1 MEVSASSIAT
11 NSVVIRAVKSSSTD
25 PYGLPTGIQQR
36 LPSLTKLQPFRERLN
51 ARTNDAEHEIIKDFL
66 HPDVNEDTGDLLC
79 RLAIAQIVKDTD
91 FPHEPIPQYV
101 KDAVIEVLRVSYY
114 RRNDQRP
121 DILSLLRTLV
131 TE

>member
-1 MEVSASSIAT
+1 MEVSSIAT
-11 NSVVIRAVKSSSTD
+11 NSVVTRAVKSTSTD

-51 ARTNDAEHEIIKDFL
+51 ARTNDPEHEIIKAFL
-66 HPDVNEDTGDLLC
+66 RPDVNEDTGDLLC
-79 RLAIAQIVKDTD
+79 RLAVAQIVKDTD

-101 KDAVIEVLRVSYY
+101 KNAVTELLRDSYY
-114 RRNDQRP
+114 WRNEKRP
-121 DILSLLRTLV
+121 DLLSLLRTLV